1 MTNEDLEEEGFL
13 WRPPPP
19 GPYRLP
25 AAVLT
30 LPRAVLEQTLG
41 VFRRSAARLL
51 EACCFWYGLRTDGGS
66 ASALAVVAP
75 KQRNSWGNYS
85 VPAAAVSEMA
95 AATRPRGWVNL
106 AQVHTHPGPGVE
118 HSRYDDGHAN
128 SRRALS
134 IVLPCYGRWQ
144 GPWPLGVGV
153 HEFQDDYWHLL
164 SEADAALRVA
174 VAEAGDAELLDL
186 R

>member
-1 MTNEDLEEEGFL
+1 MIDETQWEEGSL

-30 LPRAVLEQTLG
+30 LSRAVLDQTLA
-41 VFRRSAARLL
+41 VFRRTASRRL
-51 EACCFWYGLRTDGGS
+51 EACCFWYGLRTNGGG
-66 ASALAVVAP
+66 ASVLAIVVP
-75 KQRNSWGNYS
+75 QQRNSWGNYF
-85 VPAAAVSEMA
+85 VPAAAVAEMA

-106 AQVHTHPGPGVE
+106 GQVHTHPGRNVE

-134 IVLPCYGRWQ
+134 VVLPFYGRWQ
-144 GPWPLGVGV
+144 GPWPLGVGL
-153 HEFQDDYWHLL
+153 HEFQNDYWHLL
-164 SEADAALRVA
+164 SDADASLRVT
-174 VAEAGDAELLDL
+174 VAEFGDAELLDL